1 MPLILLAVIGAIVWA
16 AVHRRGGSSHGQA
29 EEPWRP
35 PPGGVE
41 NAEGESVAAPPP
53 VWAPCN
59 ADSASPSAPDRS
71 AVRTSVAV
79 SRSLSA
85 VLGGELRRV
94 LARRLVRVIF
104 ALVAIAIVLAG
115 LVTFFKTHH
124 ESQATY
130 RAQVTAAAASAAS
143 EVGGPSGTVV
153 CPAGTRAKPVVARPG
168 GDDRPSC
175 LPLTV
180 RVPDPRFHLT
190 SLKGVL
196 EGVTAPM
203 AILACLIGASV
214 IGAEWPSRTITT
226 ILTWEPR
233 RFRVLTAKLLAAIVV
248 TVVLTLAGLIV
259 LSLALLPSALFHGTT
274 AGADNGWWWS
284 TAGVVLRVLAMIAI
298 SATIGFSL
306 ASIGRSTAAALATL
320 FAYVVVIE
328 RMVAG
333 LVPGWQRWLI
343 FVNAAIFVSD
353 RTVGLAGAHN
363 RSVTIAGIYLTA
375 IAIGL
380 YVAAAGVFHRR
391 DVA

>member
-1 MPLILLAVIGAIVWA
+1 MPLILLAIIGAIVWA

-41 NAEGESVAAPPP
+41 NADREFVAAPP
-53 VWAPCN
+53 VWAPRS

-79 SRSLSA
+79 SRSLRA

-94 LARRLVRVIF
+94 MARRLVRVIF

-124 ESQATY
+124 ESQGTY
-130 RAQVTAAAASAAS
+130 RAQVTAAAASTAS
-143 EVGGPSGTVV
+143 EVGGPSTVV
-153 CPAGTRAKPVVARPG
+153 CPAGTGAKPVMARPG

-175 LPLTV
+175 LPVTV
-180 RVPDPRFHLT
+180 RVHDPRFHLT

-233 RFRVLTAKLLAAIVV
+233 RLRVLTAKLLAAIVV

-274 AGADNGWWWS
+274 GGADNGWWWS
-284 TAGVVLRVLAMIAI
+284 TAGVALRVLAMIAI

-306 ASIGRSTAAALATL
+306 ASIGRNTAAALAVL
-320 FAYVVVIE
+320 FAYIVVIE

-333 LVPGWQRWLI
+333 LAPGWQRWLI

-363 RSVTIAGIYLTA
+363 RSVAIAGIYLTVV
-375 IAIGL
+375 AIGL
-380 YVAAAGVFHRR
+380 YGAAAGVFHRR